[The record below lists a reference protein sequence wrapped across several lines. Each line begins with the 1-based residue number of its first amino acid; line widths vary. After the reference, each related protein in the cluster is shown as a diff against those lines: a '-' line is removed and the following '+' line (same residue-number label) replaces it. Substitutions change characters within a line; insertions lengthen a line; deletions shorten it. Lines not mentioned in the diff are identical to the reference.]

1 MDDLFM
7 TVCFKEIVRCSNMV
21 LRVLHGNFKGF
32 SRVFQGLFKE
42 SSRAFQESFAGCSK
56 GCQGCS
62 SLFLGSVS
70 KVFRGSFKKMFN
82 VFLKSFILIAATRAE
97 GGLVHF

>member
-1 MDDLFM
+1 M
-7 TVCFKEIVRCSNMV
+7 TFCFKEIVRGSKMV
-21 LRVLHGNFKGF
+21 LRVFHGNFKGF

-70 KVFRGSFKKMFN
+70 KVFRGSFKNMFI
-82 VFLKSFILIAATRAE
+82 VFLKNFIMVDTHRSYLSRRRAINAC
-97 GGLVHF
+97 

>member
-1 MDDLFM
+1 MYDVFM
-7 TVCFKEIVRCSNMV
+7 TVCFKEIVRCSKMV
-21 LRVLHGNFKGF
+21 LRVFHGNFKDF

-62 SLFLGSVS
+62 SLFLESVS

-82 VFLKSFILIAATRAE
+82 VFLKPL
-97 GGLVHF
+97 